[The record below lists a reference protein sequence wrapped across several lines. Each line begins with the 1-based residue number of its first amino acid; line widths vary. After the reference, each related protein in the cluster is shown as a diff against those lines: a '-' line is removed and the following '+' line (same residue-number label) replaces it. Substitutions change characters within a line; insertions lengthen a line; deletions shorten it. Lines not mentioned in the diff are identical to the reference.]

1 MRKAPYKV
9 LIVDDHPFIRATVCQ
24 LLREER
30 VMVVGQADNGA
41 EAMRLVRE
49 QLPDLIIL
57 DLSLP
62 GLSGMEVIARVNR
75 MEQRVKVLVLTS
87 HMAESYSLRCLQ
99 AGAAGFVSKTND
111 LDELNKAV
119 RAIRSGFMYF
129 PEVLLSSV
137 HSHELG
143 RTEAQLAASLSHREL
158 TVMQHLARGLSNK
171 AIAETM
177 LLSSKTISTY
187 KGRLLQKLRLRSLID
202 MADFARRNH
211 LL

>member
-1 MRKAPYKV
+1 MYKV

-24 LLREER
+24 LLRQER
-30 VMVVGQADNGA
+30 ITVVGQADNGA
-41 EAMRLVRE
+41 EAMRLVRD

-57 DLSLP
+57 DLSMP
-62 GLSGMEVIARVNR
+62 GLNGMEVIERVNR
-75 MEQRVKVLVLTS
+75 MEQRVKTLVLTS
-87 HMAESYSLRCLQ
+87 HTAEAYSLRCLQ

-111 LDELNKAV
+111 LGELNKAV

-137 HSHELG
+137 HSHELAS
-143 RTEAQLAASLSHREL
+143 TEAQLTASLSHREL
-158 TVMQHLARGLSNK
+158 TVMLHLARGLSNK
-171 AIAETM
+171 DIAEMM